1 MPTTEA
7 SCRTAGST
15 QRSDDALPPALSGL
29 EDAPEMLDNLA
40 LWTAIA
46 LTLVVLACVL
56 PLGAIV
62 ADGGLFGPGI
72 SPTPVWI
79 PEVLP

>member
-1 MPTTEA
+1 V
-7 SCRTAGST
+7 
-15 QRSDDALPPALSGL
+15 
-29 EDAPEMLDNLA
+29 LDNLA

-46 LTLVVLACVL
+46 LVLVALAYGL

-72 SPTPVWI
+72 SPSPAWL